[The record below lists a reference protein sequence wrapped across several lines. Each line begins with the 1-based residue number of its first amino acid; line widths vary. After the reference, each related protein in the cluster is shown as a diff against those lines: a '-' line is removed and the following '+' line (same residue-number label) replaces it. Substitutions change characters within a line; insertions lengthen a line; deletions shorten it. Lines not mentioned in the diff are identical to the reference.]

1 MQFKR
6 YKLGDL
12 IDVTRGTS
20 LSGKFYATEGKYI
33 RLTCGNFDY
42 NNNSFK
48 INTSKDNI
56 YFTGQIKAEYLMKK
70 GDIITPLTEQAIG
83 LLGSTAIIPED
94 NLYIQSQDV
103 AKITCK
109 KDLIDPSFAFY
120 LVSSTLVK
128 NQLSAGAQQTK
139 IRHTSPDKIKDCV
152 VWIPSLEDQKKVG
165 NLLSTIDNKI
175 AINKQTN
182 CDLEAMA
189 KQLYDYWFV
198 QFDFPNENG
207 KPYKSSGGKMVWDS
221 DLQKMIPEEWICI
234 SLSEILSNNKIRQV
248 NPATQPNTLFK
259 HLSFPSFDKCGSYE
273 EEYGAEIHS
282 NKIVVEESYV
292 LAAKLNPWI
301 KRVAWGTHEEN
312 LICSTEFVVLN
323 PKDIKYKTYIYVM
336 ANQTS
341 FIDYCSTSTTGT
353 SHSQRRI
360 KPESMKMF
368 KFAFNEDICKKFCD
382 AVEPMIKKQLENLR
396 LIQSLQKQ
404 RDYLLPLL
412 MNGQVT
418 IK

>member
-1 MQFKR
+1 MAELSDIAF
-6 YKLGDL
+6 Y
-12 IDVTRGTS
+12 VT
-20 LSGKFYATEGKYI
+20 
-33 RLTCGNFDY
+33 D
-42 NNNSFK
+42 K
-48 INTSKDNI
+48 ISSESIAIEEYVTTDNI
-56 YFTGQIKAEYLMKK
+56 LQNKVGRTIATNLPPNPCSLTLFHK
-70 GDIITPLTEQAIG
+70 GDVLVANIRPYLKKIWKADKIG
-83 LLGSTAIIPED
+83 GASNDVLVFRAKSGHNPDFLYSVLL
-94 NLYIQSQDV
+94 QDSFFDHCMKGAEG
-103 AKITCK
+103 AKMPRGNKTNI
-109 KDLIDPSFAFY
+109 LRFP
-120 LVSSTLVK
+120 VSSLTLDQECSIGSFISNIDK
-128 NQLSAGAQQTK
+128 K
-139 IRHTSPDKIKDCV
+139 IELNR
-152 VWIPSLEDQKKVG
+152 
-165 NLLSTIDNKI
+165 
-175 AINKQTN
+175 QTN